1 MEGHFG
7 NDPSR
12 SEWIGGISSI
22 LLAAPEF
29 DKDFDLW
36 AGPIVAMLQ
45 AGVVVARAEGHVGV
59 VCFHSR
65 YAAPDGTNWPGFGR
79 MHSVPRLERWHQES
93 SECPVL
99 SRDKIAA
106 GGAW

>member
-12 SEWIGGISSI
+12 SEWKGGNSSV
-22 LLAAPEF
+22 LLAVPEF

-45 AGVVVARAEGHVGV
+45 AGVGVARAEGQIGV
-59 VCFHSR
+59 VCFHPR
-65 YAAPDGTNWPGFGR
+65 HAAPDGTNWPEFGH
-79 MHSVPRLERWHQES
+79 MHSVPRLER
-93 SECPVL
+93 
-99 SRDKIAA
+99 
-106 GGAW
+106 G